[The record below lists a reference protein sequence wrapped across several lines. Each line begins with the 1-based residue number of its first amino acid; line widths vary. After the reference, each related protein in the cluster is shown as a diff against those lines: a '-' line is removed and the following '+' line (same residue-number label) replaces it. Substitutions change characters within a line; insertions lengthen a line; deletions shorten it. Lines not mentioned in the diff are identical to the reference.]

1 MITFNHKGSFKNT
14 EKLLKDNKREK
25 RIRKILDKY
34 GERGVRAL
42 AEATPKDTGKTAAS
56 WGYTIEAE
64 SHGVSK
70 IVFTN
75 SNVNK
80 YVNIA
85 IILQYGHATGTGG
98 YVAGRDYINPAIQP
112 VFDDMAA
119 SAWKEVTGT

>member
-1 MITFNHKGSFKNT
+1 VITFNHKGSFKNT